1 MNNYIFLSYFLSL
14 FFLFLGIIFLRLAYS
29 SPKNCGLY
37 QWMIRFI
44 GVLPG
49 FIGVIAGVY
58 LHFTKGGI
66 DGLSIMSAWLILE
79 LGSVQM
85 LNLMKKF

>member
-1 MNNYIFLSYFLSL
+1 MNNYILLSYFLSL
-14 FFLFLGIIFLRLAYS
+14 FLLFIGIILLKLAYS
-29 SPKNCGLY
+29 SPKNCNLY
-37 QWMIRFI
+37 QWIIRLI

-58 LHFTKGGI
+58 LHFRNGGL
-66 DGLSIMSAWLILE
+66 DGMSIMTAWLILE
-79 LGSVQM
+79 LGSVQI